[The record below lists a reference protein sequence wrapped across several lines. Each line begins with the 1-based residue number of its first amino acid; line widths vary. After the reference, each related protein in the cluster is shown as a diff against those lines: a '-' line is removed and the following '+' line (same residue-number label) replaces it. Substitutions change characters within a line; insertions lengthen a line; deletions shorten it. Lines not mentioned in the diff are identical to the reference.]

1 VSRKG
6 AEAVKWIVTAA
17 VVLTSYALATSAAA
31 HHSFAATYLDESV
44 TLEGQLVQFQL
55 RNPHSF
61 AQVIVRDASGVDVRY
76 AVEWRGAGELGAQ
89 GVTGGTLRAGDHLVI
104 TGNPSRQPNDHR
116 VRLRTLLRPRDGF
129 VWEWRQ
135 ETRGP
140 AL

>member
-1 VSRKG
+1 V
-6 AEAVKWIVTAA
+6 
-17 VVLTSYALATSAAA
+17 AA

-61 AQVIVRDASGVDVRY
+61 AQVIVRDSNGVDVRY

-89 GVTGGTLRAGDHLVI
+89 GVTVGTLRIGDHLVI

-135 ETRGP
+135 EPRPG
-140 AL
+140 L